1 MLKQILFLVVV
12 TLLILPAQAEKLY
25 FGEYQEDQQN
35 YTQADVLAACL
46 EDRRRD
52 LTCEKILELN
62 DFARDFIDV
71 LVRQYNLKNYEREI
85 GTVAGVMLY
94 RKVTLRIY
102 RDLDLT
108 YNLDN
113 DVLSV
118 NYGRGF

>member
-1 MLKQILFLVVV
+1 MRFVH
-12 TLLILPAQAEKLY
+12 AEQLY
-25 FGEYQEDQQN
+25 FSELSHEQHHYS
-35 YTQADVLAACL
+35 QADILSACI

-85 GTVAGVMLY
+85 GTVAGVVLY

-108 YNLDN
+108 YNLDS
-113 DVLSV
+113 DILSL